1 MSRGQTARLRSWSL
15 CGTGTRRVR
24 VSRVGASSRQACAG
38 PGTLRGPV
46 CRVPASSRQTCAGPV
61 HMGALLAG
69 SRELGPDECHHWLD
83 HVRNCETCTGPFV
96 KTLIA
101 QLVYLVLC
109 GIRLI
114 PHGTRLTR
122 VCIFRHTSAGSCH
135 GWNSYGTRRP
145 RVCGIPCVSATR
157 VPAGRAPRTHEGRVC
172 AGPANSRQECT
183 GVLDAAKRGSSNHG
197 GFTAGAG
204 RARRSWPRLSIQW
217 GKAPARRPRRRRC
230 RIICCDV

>member
-1 MSRGQTARLRSWSL
+1 MCT
-15 CGTGTRRVR
+15 
-24 VSRVGASSRQACAG
+24 
-38 PGTLRGPV
+38 
-46 CRVPASSRQTCAGPV
+46 GPV

-101 QLVYLVLC
+101 RLVYLVLC

-122 VCIFRHTSAGSCH
+122 VCIFRYTWAGSCH

-172 AGPANSRQECT
+172 GPPANWGRACTAGRLPALDRPEFRATVQTRGRSVPGCSVARTRGVRVYAGPASSRQKCT
-183 GVLDAAKRGSSNHG
+183 GGVRQGS
-197 GFTAGAG
+197 
-204 RARRSWPRLSIQW
+204 
-217 GKAPARRPRRRRC
+217 RRRQPPPHGMRM
-230 RIICCDV
+230 RSSPGSKARVNTRVRWS